1 MNICIIGTC
10 RLQNPLSHH
19 GNISECGL
27 QGQFVHSTPE
37 IIQRINFLKG
47 NLFPDNL
54 INYIF
59 RGSIDQSKF
68 RPIDFDK
75 VDLFIIEVCTLKY
88 IKYNEYSLQ
97 SINMRDETRKNT
109 KFDNYYELHDFL
121 EKCNNVTKNDIDS
134 TEEFFDFAR
143 NIELGY
149 QTYEL
154 LKKDIIEILN
164 LLEKPVLFV
173 NHINVKVN
181 GEYIEKRN
189 LLSKYMNQL
198 SKELKFDIFN
208 PNEIVEKYEEKKML
222 DDINH
227 YSKYGKELI
236 GKYILN
242 KAKRILK

>member
-1 MNICIIGTC
+1 MA
-10 RLQNPLSHH
+10 Q
-19 GNISECGL
+19 
-27 QGQFVHSTPE
+27 
-37 IIQRINFLKG
+37 
-47 NLFPDNL
+47 
-54 INYIF
+54 
-59 RGSIDQSKF
+59 
-68 RPIDFDK
+68 
-75 VDLFIIEVCTLKY
+75 
-88 IKYNEYSLQ
+88 Q

-109 KFDNYYELHDFL
+109 KFDNYKELVNFL
-121 EKCNNVTKNDIDS
+121 EKSNNVTKNDIDS

-164 LLEKPVLFV
+164 LLGKPVLFV

-181 GEYIEKRN
+181 GEYVEKRN

-208 PNEIVEKYEEKKML
+208 PNEIVEKYGENKML

-227 YSKYGKELI
+227 YSEYGKELI
-236 GKYILN
+236 GKYILD